1 MPREYHRK
9 LRVGSE
15 LQRVLNS
22 LLYSSVKDPRLE
34 GIRVTAVDLSNDLGV
49 ARVFF
54 STLDL
59 DGDPAPAEVALLKAA
74 GFLRTRAGELLRMRR
89 VPELRFLHDDS
100 AKQGLK
106 LTKLIEDVAPK
117 ESLDISAEKH

>member
-34 GIRVTAVDLSNDLGV
+34 GIRVTAVDLSSDLGV

-59 DGDPAPAEVALLKAA
+59 DGDPAPAEAALLKAA
-74 GFLRTRAGELLRMRR
+74 GFLRTRVGKFLRMRR

-106 LTKLIEDVAPK
+106 LTKLIEDVASK
-117 ESLDISAEKH
+117 ESLDVSAEKY